1 LEEELFDLDVIY
13 GDVCDDDAYN
23 YFVDV
28 TCISDDDVGN
38 QDEMPPLEP
47 WTPTKK

>member
-1 LEEELFDLDVIY
+1 LEEELYVDY
-13 GDVCDDDAYN
+13 DAYI

-28 TCISDDDVGN
+28 TCISDNDDVGN
-38 QDEMPPLEP
+38 EDDVGMPPLEP